1 MTLLEATLRECSAP
15 GEAEFI
21 VDDKGN
27 KAVKLGEGG
36 WQTVLTGAVISYY
49 QYARRQWA
57 DHGL

>member
-27 KAVKLGEGG
+27 KVVKLGEGG